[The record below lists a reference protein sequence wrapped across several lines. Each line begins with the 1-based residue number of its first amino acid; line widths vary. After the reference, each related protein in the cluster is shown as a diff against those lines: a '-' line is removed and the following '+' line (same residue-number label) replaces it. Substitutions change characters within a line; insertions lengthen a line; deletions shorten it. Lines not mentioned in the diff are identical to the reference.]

1 MYETGER
8 AGRLLLAILR
18 EGRRHFVRRK
28 RLPLMSDTLRS
39 TTLSGAMRHAV
50 ASACAAEAGGAAAV
64 SVFAGFAL
72 ADIEAPSLKKTAA
85 SGTASANSAALAP
98 PCDPETTMAPAS
110 SPLNV
115 LIESTI
121 RMRRPRPRA
130 ASFFSAPRS
139 RRARAALPPALRST
153 ARPAA
158 AADRR
163 PHSPAAAARP

>member
-1 MYETGER
+1 MSPPIAMYETGER

-72 ADIEAPSLKKTAA
+72 ADTK
-85 SGTASANSAALAP
+85 
-98 PCDPETTMAPAS
+98 
-110 SPLNV
+110 
-115 LIESTI
+115 
-121 RMRRPRPRA
+121 RRR
-130 ASFFSAPRS
+130 
-139 RRARAALPPALRST
+139 
-153 ARPAA
+153 
-158 AADRR
+158 
-163 PHSPAAAARP
+163 